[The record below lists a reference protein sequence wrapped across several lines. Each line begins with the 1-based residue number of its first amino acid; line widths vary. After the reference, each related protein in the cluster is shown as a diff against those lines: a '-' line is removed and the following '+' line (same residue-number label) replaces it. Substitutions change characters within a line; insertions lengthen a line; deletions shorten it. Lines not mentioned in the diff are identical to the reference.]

1 MGIETNANT
10 HALDFDVSLDFR
22 SSGIPMVM
30 LGSDTAIGGLNTDDS
45 DEMERA
51 GFTEGSIRNYLFNRN
66 NKGVGIDF
74 GFNYRLSDK
83 ILLEGSILDLGF
95 INWNDYTANSQLKQ
109 WNYSYSGIG
118 NPIPVLGSES
128 TSSVSFL
135 KDVLEDSTEGSLL
148 NSYAY
153 SNPSYS
159 TALRTKIYAS
169 VEYTVDHN
177 NFVSLSLYSSFVRG
191 KWRRGLGLAYNYHLG
206 YNFAATAS
214 YSIYNRSYSNVGLGV
229 TVNFGPL
236 EIYCLT
242 DNILSFGMLRQESN
256 SSTSS
261 GFTID
266 DRKVKNGQ
274 IHFGINL
281 AFGRPKK
288 DKIDEPEEDENRA
301 KAVSDDSPK
310 AASTT
315 NKSSGIKTVL
325 PTGEAE
331 SPGRTNYNS
340 KGNSS
345 QKEKAQKNKKSS
357 KKSNYN
363 NKTET
368 KENSRKGELKTK
380 VQETAPKSSTLRKV
394 TRKL

>member
-1 MGIETNANT
+1 
-10 HALDFDVSLDFR
+10 
-22 SSGIPMVM
+22 MVTF
-30 LGSDTAIGGLNTDDS
+30 GTDTAIGGLNTDDTQ
-45 DEMERA
+45 EMERA
-51 GFTEGSIRNYLFNRN
+51 GFAEGSIRNYLFNRN

-83 ILLEGSILDLGF
+83 LLLEGSILDLGF

-148 NSYAY
+148 NNYQY

-177 NFVSLSLYSSFVRG
+177 NFVSLSLYSSFVSG

-261 GFTID
+261 GFTVD

-288 DKIDEPEEDENRA
+288 EKIDEPEEDENRA
-301 KAVSDDSPK
+301 RAVPNESSKAVK
-310 AASTT
+310 TTKTST
-315 NKSSGIKTVL
+315 GIKTVL
-325 PTGEAE
+325 P
-331 SPGRTNYNS
+331 
-340 KGNSS
+340 
-345 QKEKAQKNKKSS
+345 KKD
-357 KKSNYN
+357 
-363 NKTET
+363 
-368 KENSRKGELKTK
+368 NSRKGDSKTK
-380 VQETAPKSSTLRKV
+380 VQETAPSRSTLRKV

>member
-1 MGIETNANT
+1 
-10 HALDFDVSLDFR
+10 
-22 SSGIPMVM
+22 
-30 LGSDTAIGGLNTDDS
+30 
-45 DEMERA
+45 
-51 GFTEGSIRNYLFNRN
+51 
-66 NKGVGIDF
+66 GIDF

-83 ILLEGSILDLGF
+83 LLLEGSILDLGF

-118 NPIPVLGSES
+118 NPIPVLGNES

-148 NSYAY
+148 NSYSY

-261 GFTID
+261 GFTVD

-281 AFGRPKK
+281 AFGRPRKEK
-288 DKIDEPEEDENRA
+288 VDDPEEDENRA

-363 NKTET
+363 NKTEK

-380 VQETAPKSSTLRKV
+380 VQETAPSRSTLRKV